1 MYYRLF
7 LDLKKGKLYEGKI
20 EIDFILDSLDF
31 QEIEKKKL
39 FVDFKNSKIKKLLIN
54 NSDEKEVLY
63 DGLFLQLP

>member
-39 FVDFKNSKIKKLLIN
+39 FVDFKNSKIK
-54 NSDEKEVLY
+54 
-63 DGLFLQLP
+63 